1 MPILAGERREFPLN
15 PNVVILN
22 APEDCECERVAED
35 HVIIT
40 LASLP
45 ECKIHLDIVPYDQRF
60 DPNPTVPHDNNRR
73 ALDFLRDDIY
83 HKFNFDPNIMYPQL
97 FSRLEFEGWFRM
109 WWRNQEKAGMDVWL
123 RRYDGWMFRVMA
135 GELIDKE
142 ALHIRSLIENIEVD
156 I

>member
-1 MPILAGERREFPLN
+1 MPILAGQRREFPLN
-15 PNVVILN
+15 PSMVILN
-22 APEDCECERVAED
+22 APEDYEFEREAED

-45 ECKIHLDIVPYDQRF
+45 KCKIHLDIVPYNQRY
-60 DPNPTVPHDNNRR
+60 DPSPTVPHDNNRR

-83 HKFNFDPNIMYPQL
+83 HKFNFDPNMYPQL

-109 WWRNQEKAGMDVWL
+109 WWHNQDNTGMDVWL
-123 RRYDGWMFRVMA
+123 RQYDGWMFRVIA
-135 GELIDKE
+135 GELTEDE
-142 ALHIRSLIENIEVD
+142 SSYIRSFIENIEV